1 MIKVYTS
8 MLQEDEM
15 MELILVVATIEINK
29 TVKQLTGWKQDSKG
43 VKCLQT
49 TLIIRLFCLT

>member
-1 MIKVYTS
+1 MVSLVIIKVYTS

-15 MELILVVATIEINK
+15 MELILVVATIKINK

-43 VKCLQT
+43 VTVT
-49 TLIIRLFCLT
+49 TL